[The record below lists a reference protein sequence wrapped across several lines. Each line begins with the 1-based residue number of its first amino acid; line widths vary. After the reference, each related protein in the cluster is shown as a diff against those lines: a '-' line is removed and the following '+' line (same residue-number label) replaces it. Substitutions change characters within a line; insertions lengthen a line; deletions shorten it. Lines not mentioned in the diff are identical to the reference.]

1 MAPMHVSTFAR
12 RLSAVAALTLAGCG
26 GLDLRLIDGEATLD
40 ARLNPAP
47 CVVGASELDFELRT
61 PLGWERVALEDADPE
76 APMVEALGLALREQ
90 PWATIPGRARAGR
103 RTSVSAVASKTH
115 RLLTHP
121 HAPASA

>member
-76 APMVEALGLALREQ
+76 VPMVEALGRALREQ
-90 PWATIPGRARAGR
+90 PWTTVPVRVRFRSEVRVWGDHAARYA
-103 RTSVSAVASKTH
+103 
-115 RLLTHP
+115 RLLAIRP
-121 HAPASA
+121 EPE